1 MLRVGLT
8 GSIAVGKTFVCEVF
22 RELGVAVLDADQTA
36 REVVEPNTIGLN
48 RIIEAFGSGIL
59 QPNGEL
65 DRLKLGAIVFAD
77 SAKRET
83 LNSIIHPLV
92 FEAQDLWLRDLEKK
106 GVDKFAIIDAALM
119 IESNGYQRFDKII
132 VVWCDAEIQIERLMN
147 RNKLNREE
155 AIIRI
160 NTQMSQTEKKKFG
173 DYLIDSSDGFD
184 SVRRQVFE
192 VFGELS
198 IL

>member
-1 MLRVGLT
+1 MLKVGLT

-22 RELGVAVLDADQTA
+22 RELGVSVLDADQTA

-92 FEAQDLWLRDLEKK
+92 FESQDNWLRDLERI
-106 GVDKFAIIDAALM
+106 GENRFAIIDAALM

-147 RNKLNREE
+147 RNKLNRED
-155 AIIRI
+155 AIKRI
-160 NTQMSQTEKKKFG
+160 DTQLSQTEKKKFG
-173 DYLIDSSDGFD
+173 DYLIDTSVGFD
-184 SVRRQVFE
+184 SARQQVFE